1 MPENTVTRED
11 LEARLKANPFAAWM
25 GLSILS
31 LDEEVLEIGLVWKE
45 DMIANPEARN
55 THGGILAALIDTAA
69 DFMIA
74 AKVGRPV
81 PTIDLRI
88 DYHSAAGPGDL
99 RAVAR
104 IKRLGRTFST
114 AEAEILDA
122 DGKLIASGRGVY
134 FTAAAQE

>member
-11 LEARLKANPFAAWM
+11 LEARLNANPFAAWM
-25 GLSILS
+25 GLSILN
-31 LDEEVLEIGLVWKE
+31 LDEETLEIGLAWKE
-45 DMIANPEARN
+45 EMIANPEARN

-104 IKRLGRTFST
+104 IVRLGRTFST

-134 FTAAAQE
+134 FTAAAQG

>member
-1 MPENTVTRED
+1 MPENTVTSQD

-31 LDEEVLEIGLVWKE
+31 LDEDTLEIGLVWKE
-45 DMIANPEARN
+45 EMIANPEARN

-74 AKVGRPV
+74 AKVGKPV
-81 PTIDLRI
+81 PTIDLRV
-88 DYHSAAGPGDL
+88 DYHSAAVPGDL
-99 RAVAR
+99 RARAR
-104 IKRLGRTFST
+104 IIRMGRTFST
-114 AEAEILDA
+114 AEAEIFNA

-134 FTAAAQE
+134 LTAAA

>member
-1 MPENTVTRED
+1 MPENTMTRED

-31 LDEEVLEIGLVWKE
+31 LDQDTLEIGLVWKE
-45 DMIANPEARN
+45 EMIANPEARN

-74 AKVGRPV
+74 AKVGKPV
-81 PTIDLRI
+81 PTIDLRV
-88 DYHSAAGPGDL
+88 DYHSSTGPGDL

-104 IKRLGRTFST
+104 IIRLGRTFAT
-114 AEAEILDA
+114 AEAKILDA

-134 FTAAAQE
+134 YTAAA

>member
-1 MPENTVTRED
+1 MPENTMTRED

-31 LDEEVLEIGLVWKE
+31 LDQDTLEIGLVWKE
-45 DMIANPEARN
+45 EMIANPEARN

-74 AKVGRPV
+74 AKVGKPV
-81 PTIDLRI
+81 PTIDLRV
-88 DYHSAAGPGDL
+88 DYHSATGPGDL

-104 IKRLGRTFST
+104 IIRLGRTFAT
-114 AEAEILDA
+114 AEAKILDA

-134 FTAAAQE
+134 YTAAA